1 MKCWEI
7 NSGTQ
12 GWLQLMAFAFA
23 ISMISVVAFCSEK
36 DGRKDSEGN
45 GLLVGQFP
53 VALGVAIVF
62 LSGWEEGVN
71 VKGQRWTAPFPT
83 SLPTRHR
90 TGFPGSE
97 CGRRP
102 V

>member
-23 ISMISVVAFCSEK
+23 VSMISVVAFCSEK

-45 GLLVGQFP
+45 GLLVGQLP

-62 LSGWEEGVN
+62 LPGWEEGVN

-83 SLPTRHR
+83 SLPTCHR